1 MSPRVVIVGMPASGK
16 STVGKHVAEALG
28 VPFHDA
34 DNIIEAR
41 TGKLIREIFSD
52 DGEDAFRAIEK
63 DVVLELLVTD
73 DCVVSLGGGS
83 VLSATIRAALKGPLV
98 VWLEVG
104 VATATRRA
112 GLNQLR
118 PLLLGD
124 VRARMET
131 LLAERRHLYE
141 EVATLRLS
149 TDRATTHELADQI
162 VAALKEVDR

>member
-16 STVGKHVAEALG
+16 STVGSQVAEALG
-28 VPFHDA
+28 VPFYDA
-34 DNIIEAR
+34 DDVIEAR

-52 DGEDAFRAIEK
+52 DGEDAFRALEEQ
-63 DVVLELLVTD
+63 VVMELLGTD

-83 VLSATIRAALKGPLV
+83 VLSPTIRKAVTGMPV

-131 LLAERRHLYE
+131 LLEDRRHLYE
-141 EVATLRLS
+141 EVATVRLT
-149 TDRATTHELADQI
+149 TDRSATHEIADQI
-162 VAALKEVDR
+162 VSALKELDA

>member
-16 STVGKHVAEALG
+16 STVGHEVAAALG
-28 VPFHDA
+28 IPFRDA
-34 DNIIEAR
+34 DDVIEAR
-41 TGKLIREIFSD
+41 SGKLIREIFSD
-52 DGEDAFRAIEK
+52 DGEEAFRAIEE
-63 DVVLELLVTD
+63 DVVLESLGAD
-73 DCVVSLGGGS
+73 DCVVSLGGGA
-83 VLSATIRAALKGPLV
+83 VLSATIRAALVGLPV

-131 LLAERRHLYE
+131 LLAERSHLYE
-141 EVATLRLS
+141 EVTTIRLS
-149 TDRATTHELADQI
+149 TDRVSTTELADQI
-162 VAALKEVDR
+162 VAGLKGSAR

>member
-16 STVGKHVAEALG
+16 STVGREVAAALG
-28 VPFHDA
+28 IPFRDA
-34 DNIIEAR
+34 DDVLEAR
-41 TGKLIREIFSD
+41 SGKLIREIFSD
-52 DGEDAFRAIEK
+52 DGEEAFRAIEE
-63 DVVLELLVTD
+63 DVVLESLRAD
-73 DCVVSLGGGS
+73 DCVVSLGGGA
-83 VLSATIRAALKGPLV
+83 VLSPTIRAALVGLPV

-141 EVATLRLS
+141 EVATIRLS
-149 TDRATTHELADQI
+149 TDRTSTTDLASQI
-162 VAALKEVDR
+162 VAALEESAR

>member
-16 STVGKHVAEALG
+16 STVGRAVAESLG
-28 VPFHDA
+28 LPFLDA
-34 DNIIEAR
+34 DALIEER

-52 DGEDAFRAIEK
+52 DGEEAFRALEEQ
-63 DVVLELLVTD
+63 VVLESIAAD
-73 DCVVSLGGGS
+73 DSVVSLGGGA
-83 VLSATIRAALKGPLV
+83 VLSPTVRTALAGVPV

-124 VRARMET
+124 VRARMES

-141 EVATLRLS
+141 EVATIRLA
-149 TDRATTHELADQI
+149 TDRVTTDELADQV
-162 VAALKEVDR
+162 VAALKETDR

>member
-1 MSPRVVIVGMPASGK
+1 VSPRVVIVGMPASGK
-16 STVGKHVAEALG
+16 STVGREVAAALG
-28 VPFHDA
+28 IHFRDA
-34 DNIIEAR
+34 DDVIEAR
-41 TGKLIREIFSD
+41 SGKLIREIFSD
-52 DGEDAFRAIEK
+52 DGEEAFRAIEE
-63 DVVLELLVTD
+63 DVVLESLRAD
-73 DCVVSLGGGS
+73 DCVVSLGGGA
-83 VLSATIRAALKGPLV
+83 VLSPTIRAALVGLPV

-141 EVATLRLS
+141 EVATIRLS
-149 TDRATTHELADQI
+149 TDRTSTTDLASQI
-162 VAALKEVDR
+162 VAALEESAR

>member
-1 MSPRVVIVGMPASGK
+1 VIVGMPASGK
-16 STVGKHVAEALG
+16 STVGSHVAEALG
-28 VPFHDA
+28 VPFYDA
-34 DNIIEAR
+34 DDVIEAR

-52 DGEDAFRAIEK
+52 DGEEAFRAIEEQ
-63 DVVLELLVTD
+63 VVLELLGKD
-73 DCVVSLGGGS
+73 DTVVSLGGGA
-83 VLSATIRAALKGPLV
+83 VLSSTIRTALRGMPV

-141 EVATLRLS
+141 EVATIMLK
-149 TDRATTHELADQI
+149 TDRASTDELADQI
-162 VAALKEVDR
+162 VVRLGEPDR

>member
-16 STVGKHVAEALG
+16 STVGREVAAALG
-28 VPFHDA
+28 IRFRDA
-34 DNIIEAR
+34 DDVLEAR
-41 TGKLIREIFSD
+41 SGKLIREIFSD
-52 DGEDAFRAIEK
+52 DGEEAFRAIEE
-63 DVVLELLVTD
+63 DVVLESLRAD
-73 DCVVSLGGGS
+73 DCVVSLGGGA
-83 VLSATIRAALKGPLV
+83 VLSPTIRAALVGLPV

-141 EVATLRLS
+141 EVATIRLS
-149 TDRATTHELADQI
+149 TDRTSTTDLASQI
-162 VAALKEVDR
+162 VAALEESAR

>member
-16 STVGKHVAEALG
+16 STVGNHVARSLG
-28 VPFHDA
+28 VPFYDA
-34 DNIIEAR
+34 DDVIESR

-52 DGEDAFRAIEK
+52 DGEEAFRGIEEQ
-63 DVVLELLVTD
+63 VVLELLGTD

-83 VLSATIRAALKGPLV
+83 VLSPAIRTALMGVPV

-141 EVATLRLS
+141 EVATVRLS
-149 TDRATTHELADQI
+149 TDRVPAKELADQI
-162 VAALKEVDR
+162 VTVLKESDR

>member
-1 MSPRVVIVGMPASGK
+1 MSPRAVIVGMPASGK
-16 STVGKHVAEALG
+16 STVGSHVARDLG
-28 VPFHDA
+28 LAFYDA
-34 DNIIEAR
+34 DEVIEER

-52 DGEDAFRAIEK
+52 DGEDAFRTIEEE
-63 DVVLELLVTD
+63 VVLELLGTD
-73 DCVVSLGGGS
+73 DCVVSLGGGA
-83 VLSATIRAALKGPLV
+83 VLSERVRAALSGLPV

-124 VRARMET
+124 VRTRMEA

-141 EVATLRLS
+141 EVATIRIS
-149 TDRATTHELADQI
+149 TDRATVDELSERI
-162 VAALKEVDR
+162 LAALTESDR

>member
-16 STVGKHVAEALG
+16 STVGSHVAEALG

-34 DNIIEAR
+34 DDVIEAR

-52 DGEDAFRAIEK
+52 DGEDAFRALEEQ
-63 DVVLELLVTD
+63 VVLELLASD
-73 DCVVSLGGGS
+73 DGVVSLGGGS
-83 VLSATIRAALKGPLV
+83 VLSSTIRSALKGLPV

-112 GLNQLR
+112 GLQQLR

-131 LLAERRHLYE
+131 LLEERRHLYE
-141 EVATLRLS
+141 EVAAIRLS
-149 TDRATTHELADQI
+149 TDRVDARELADQI
-162 VAALKEVDR
+162 VAALKESHP